1 MLLGLFALI
10 ALVLIF
16 AVTRPDIFRVERSIA
31 VKAESA
37 KVDALLIDVHQFP
50 SWSPRQNLD
59 PGMQTMHSPRIQWA
73 RRGLPLG
80 GQRRG
85 KRWPYGDFVN
95 RVQHQCDGKS

>member
-31 VKAESA
+31 VKLESA
-37 KVDALLIDVHQFP
+37 KVDALLNDFYQFP

-59 PGMQTMHSPRIQWA
+59 PGMQTMYSGA
-73 RRGLPLG
+73 SS
-80 GQRRG
+80 GQG
-85 KRWPYGDFVN
+85 AVYTWTSNDAVN
-95 RVQHQCDGKS
+95 AGPMEIL